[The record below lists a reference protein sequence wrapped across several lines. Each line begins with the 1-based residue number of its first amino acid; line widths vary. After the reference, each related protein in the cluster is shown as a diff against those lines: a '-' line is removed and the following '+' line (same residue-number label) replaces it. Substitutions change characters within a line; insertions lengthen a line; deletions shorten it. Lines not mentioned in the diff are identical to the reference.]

1 MIKISELIVK
11 TLKENHVEIIFGIP
25 SIHNIGFYDALKEE
39 QGIRHILCR
48 HEANAT
54 HMADGYAR
62 SSKKV
67 GVVVAST
74 GPGVTYTIS
83 PLIEAY
89 CSCSPVLI
97 ITSNLR
103 VNQIDQGFGVLHEL
117 NHQPDMFKTVT
128 KATISLRPDDDVA
141 AKVAEAVA
149 IATAGRPGPVFMEVP
164 NDMWDIQ
171 VDEKSGRA
179 SIEAKASE
187 IPDVAP
193 ALKLIKSARKPMII
207 TGIEASHI
215 GLTDKIIALAEKI
228 SAPVLN
234 DPGSKGVVPEDHPLG
249 FGNATNRGMIT
260 ELHKTCDTTITI
272 GSRLRYVDFK
282 RKGVML
288 PNLIHV
294 DWDDKW
300 VDKNFTST
308 VKLIGDVGRITDA
321 LLQGLDS
328 LEVPEERKAFVTDAK
343 KQHDEYFAGISSD
356 FQEVEYLR
364 ALRKVMPRESILV
377 VDNTILGY
385 FAAQVY
391 PSYRP
396 SGLITG
402 LGASPIGFSFAAAM
416 GVKLANPDVPVAA
429 IIGDGGFLYCANEL
443 ATCMQ
448 SGIAFPVI
456 VVNDSAFRMIDY
468 LQMANY
474 QRGFETDLYNPDF
487 IAFAK
492 AFGVDA
498 ISVDTPDGLKGA
510 VENTLSSGKM
520 TLIELKA
527 TFPEL
532 SFGKF

>member
-1 MIKISELIVK
+1 MLKISELIVK
-11 TLKENHVEIIFGIP
+11 TFKENGVEVIFGIP

-39 QGIRHILCR
+39 PAIRHILCR
-48 HEANAT
+48 HEGNAT

-89 CSCSPVLI
+89 CSCSPVVVV
-97 ITSNLR
+97 TSNLR

-117 NHQPDMFKTVT
+117 KNQPDMFKTVT
-128 KATISLRPDDDVA
+128 KATVSLRPDDDVA
-141 AKVAEAVA
+141 VKVSEALR
-149 IATAGRPGPVFMEVP
+149 IATSGRPGPVFMEVP
-164 NDMWDIQ
+164 NDMWDMQ
-171 VDEKSGRA
+171 VDETSGSA
-179 SIEAKASE
+179 SVEVKAPE
-187 IPDVAP
+187 VPDIAP
-193 ALKLIKSARKPMII
+193 ALKLIQSAKTPMIV
-207 TGIEASHI
+207 TGIEASHS
-215 GLTDKIIALAEKI
+215 GLTDKIVALAEKL

-234 DPGSKGVVPEDHPLG
+234 DPASKGVVPEDHPLG
-249 FGNATNRGMIT
+249 FGNVANRGIVT
-260 ELHKTCDTTITI
+260 ELHKTCDTTISI

-282 RKGVML
+282 RRGVVL

-294 DWDDKW
+294 DWDDLW
-300 VDKNFTST
+300 ADKNFPSA
-308 VKLIGDVGRITDA
+308 VKLIGDVGKITDA
-321 LLQGLDS
+321 IVEGVDNIDI
-328 LEVPEERKAFVTDAK
+328 PEERKAFVADAK
-343 KQHDEYFAGISSD
+343 RRHDQYFAGISSEYK
-356 FQEVEYLR
+356 EVEYLR
-364 ALRKVMPRESILV
+364 AIRKVIPREGMMV

-402 LGASPIGFSFAAAM
+402 LGASPIGFSFAAAI
-416 GVKLANPDVPVAA
+416 GVKLANPDLPVTA

-487 IAFAK
+487 IQFAK

-498 ISVDTPDGLKGA
+498 VSVDTPDGLA
-510 VENTLSSGKM
+510 QTLDSSLKSDKM
-520 TLIELKA
+520 TLIEVRTK
-527 TFPEL
+527 FPDL
-532 SFGKF
+532 PFGKF